1 MWIVRWT
8 IVGLV
13 MLVILGFA
21 LQNTS
26 TVDLKIWTW
35 KSGDVPLYLVAYFA
49 FAAGILVAALVAAV
63 NQVQHK
69 VLLYRAR
76 RDVKRLKDELTRLRR
91 VSLDEALLDDDE
103 EPDEGEIAGAG
114 KRG

>member
-1 MWIVRWT
+1 
-8 IVGLV
+8 

-21 LQNTS
+21 LQNTG

-35 KSGDVPLYLVAYFA
+35 KSGNTPLYLVAYFA

-69 VLLYRAR
+69 VLLYRSR
-76 RDVKRLKDELTRLRR
+76 REIKRLKEELSRLRR

-103 EPDEGEIAGAG
+103 ESDADEIASAG
-114 KRG
+114 KR